1 MNHVKLILCKF
12 PSIVCT
18 FFLQKIVTYSGSIW
32 ANLNITH
39 NFPLFYITFL
49 NMSSLEAKTNLKAFQ
64 YVLGRLNFS
73 LKVLKDRIDDNKQVQ
88 EVTVRRM

>member
-1 MNHVKLILCKF
+1 
-12 PSIVCT
+12 
-18 FFLQKIVTYSGSIW
+18 
-32 ANLNITH
+32 
-39 NFPLFYITFL
+39 
-49 NMSSLEAKTNLKAFQ
+49 MSSLEAKTNLKAFQ